1 MSETDSPQQQDSPGP
16 ALQAAAS
23 FGFETA
29 ERLEQV
35 APWHGEVTCNQ
46 AAPDAP
52 FLKVAH
58 RVLRQATRNAERAI
72 DEAMGRLREAEARRD
87 SLARESGVAQ
97 ERVDHL
103 QRELSRR
110 TEHVRELL
118 AAQNAG

>member
-1 MSETDSPQQQDSPGP
+1 MSETTNPQPQRGPGP

-29 ERLEQV
+29 ERLEQAV
-35 APWHGEVTCNQ
+35 PSDGKATCNQ
-46 AAPDAP
+46 AAPGAP
-52 FLKVAH
+52 LWKVAPSA
-58 RVLRQATRNAERAI
+58 LRQAILNAERAF